1 MQGIEDRVFAG
12 NDRSVTK
19 SKAEQSVILPSFQ
32 YHWLIKGSRIGN
44 TKSVWYF
51 I

>member
-1 MQGIEDRVFAG
+1 MQDIEDRVFAG

-19 SKAEQSVILPSFQ
+19 SKAEQSVILTSFTTMFTS
-32 YHWLIKGSRIGN
+32 IFSRIYTMLSIYN
-44 TKSVWYF
+44 H